1 MLFEVASAQGNVG
14 LSVGLTSPA
23 LPVDL
28 KVLLI
33 MHMWIG
39 RLEIFSTLVF
49 LVSTAIAFA
58 SLFSRD

>member
-1 MLFEVASAQGNVG
+1 
-14 LSVGLTSPA
+14 
-23 LPVDL
+23 
-28 KVLLI
+28 VLLI